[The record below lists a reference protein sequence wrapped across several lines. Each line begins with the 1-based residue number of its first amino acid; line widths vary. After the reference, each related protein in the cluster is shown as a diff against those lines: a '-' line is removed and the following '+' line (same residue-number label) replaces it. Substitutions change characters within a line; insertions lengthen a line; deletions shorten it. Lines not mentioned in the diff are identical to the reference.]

1 MGSLTRLVSLVG
13 LCGCAWPHPRCGPLR
28 RERPCR
34 PGLCTTH
41 TQALGTTGARGDKEG
56 KARTSSERCGASAI
70 PPRAQQPWLT
80 RKRSRWPPPSMS
92 AGGMASRASLATMPR
107 SSSSARAAASRSP
120 RYRGACHVP
129 AAKMRPSLRSLSTTA
144 MCRATRWT
152 TSISRR

>member
-1 MGSLTRLVSLVG
+1 VGRLTRRVSLVG
-13 LCGCAWPHPRCGPLR
+13 RCGCAWPQPRCGPSR
-28 RERPCR
+28 RERPFR
-34 PGLCTTH
+34 PRPLHTTRRRPRLRAPGV
-41 TQALGTTGARGDKEG
+41 TKEG
-56 KARTSSERCGASAI
+56 KARTSSELGGASAV